1 MVHQFLVLAQEVY
14 QEIDMIVLFYIAE
27 FLIASF

>member
-1 MVHQFLVLAQEVY
+1 MVNQFLVLAQEVY
-14 QEIDMIVLFYIAE
+14 QEIDLIVLFYIAE

>member
-1 MVHQFLVLAQEVY
+1 MVNQFLVLPQEVY

>member
-1 MVHQFLVLAQEVY
+1 MVNQFLVLAQEVY
-14 QEIDMIVLFYIAE
+14 QEIDMIVLFHIAE

>member
-1 MVHQFLVLAQEVY
+1 MVNQFLVLAQEVY